1 MINKDPDHGYQV
13 HVQVPGSDI
22 AGQASLDWLRA
33 PKVNSTSGVT
43 LGGQSFG
50 SQTSSGTLGAPQTQ
64 PVLSVAGSYTVDV
77 PAASAV
83 LLTQ

>member
-1 MINKDPDHGYQV
+1 MINKSTSVGYQV
-13 HVQVPGSDI
+13 RVQVPGSDI
-22 AGQASLDWLRA
+22 AGQASLDSLRA
-33 PKVNSTSGVT
+33 PKVSSTTGVT

-50 SQTSSGTLGAPQTQ
+50 NQTSSGTLGAPKTQ